1 MSKFGKG
8 DKVININTK
17 EKGFVIEVYPMRR
30 GRQLYKVKYDDRE
43 NDENSIYLMPDVDL
57 TDPFERIRQNIYGH
71 YTEYLKGNT
80 SFKIQSSNNSTIS
93 SLKASRTL
101 FRAYQ
106 FKPLLKYLNSDSKR
120 LLIADEVGLGKT
132 IEAGHIMLEL
142 KARGEFHNALVIC
155 PMSLRAKWTTELN
168 EKFGLEFMD
177 IDKKVLIIA
186 ERFSLSD
193 WILISDDLTPQF
205 IRRVVYSSHQ
215 FSVVFKDGPLSELRE
230 ALSAVNRHTR
240 YLSQRALET
249 IITQQQQEEEIPS
262 ILTQTETEIVKAIAL
277 GKTTKEIA
285 AERFSSIHTVT
296 THRKNI
302 FRKLGINTAHE
313 AVKYA
318 LRAGLIDP
326 SEFYI

>member
-1 MSKFGKG
+1 MRNYIIADNQELTRFALESLLKTDEGATVYRAFDRAGL
-8 DKVININTK
+8 VALLK
-17 EKGFVIEVYPMRR
+17 EHESAVV
-30 GRQLYKVKYDDRE
+30 L
-43 NDENSIYLMPDVDL
+43 VD
-57 TDPFERIRQNIYGH
+57 Y
-71 YTEYLKGNT
+71 
-80 SFKIQSSNNSTIS
+80 
-93 SLKASRTL
+93 TL
-101 FRAYQ
+101 FD
-106 FKPLLKYLNSDSKR
+106 F
-120 LLIADEVGLGKT
+120 ADEDQL
-132 IEAGHIMLEL
+132 
-142 KARGEFHNALVIC
+142 
-155 PMSLRAKWTTELN
+155 
-168 EKFGLEFMD
+168 
-177 IDKKVLIIA
+177 LIIA
-186 ERFSLSD
+186 ERLSLSD

-215 FSVVFKDGPLSELRE
+215 FSVVFKDGPLSEVRE
-230 ALSAVNRHTR
+230 ALNAVSRHTR

-249 IITQQQQEEEIPS
+249 IITQQQEEEKADS
-262 ILTQTETEIVKAIAL
+262 ILTQTETEIVKAIAQ

>member
-1 MSKFGKG
+1 M
-8 DKVININTK
+8 
-17 EKGFVIEVYPMRR
+17 M
-30 GRQLYKVKYDDRE
+30 KYIIADNQELTRFALE
-43 NDENSIYLMPDVDL
+43 SLLKNDEENVVYRAFDRARLVEL
-57 TDPFERIRQNIYGH
+57 
-71 YTEYLKGNT
+71 LKEHE
-80 SFKIQSSNNSTIS
+80 SAVV
-93 SLKASRTL
+93 LLDYTL
-101 FRAYQ
+101 FDFADEDQ
-106 FKPLLKYLNSDSKR
+106 
-120 LLIADEVGLGKT
+120 LLIV
-132 IEAGHIMLEL
+132 
-142 KARGEFHNALVIC
+142 
-155 PMSLRAKWTTELN
+155 
-168 EKFGLEFMD
+168 
-177 IDKKVLIIA
+177 A
-186 ERFSLSD
+186 ERFNLSD

-215 FSVVFKDGPLSELRE
+215 FSVVYKDGPLSEVRE

-240 YLSQRALET
+240 YLNQRALET
-249 IITQQQQEEEIPS
+249 IITQQQQEDETPS
-262 ILTQTETEIVKAIAL
+262 ILTTTEMEIVKGIAL

>member
-1 MSKFGKG
+1 MRNYIIADNQELTRFALESLLQNNEGTTVYRAFDRAGL
-8 DKVININTK
+8 VALLK
-17 EKGFVIEVYPMRR
+17 EHESAVV
-30 GRQLYKVKYDDRE
+30 L
-43 NDENSIYLMPDVDL
+43 VD
-57 TDPFERIRQNIYGH
+57 Y
-71 YTEYLKGNT
+71 
-80 SFKIQSSNNSTIS
+80 
-93 SLKASRTL
+93 TL
-101 FRAYQ
+101 FD
-106 FKPLLKYLNSDSKR
+106 F
-120 LLIADEVGLGKT
+120 ADEDQL
-132 IEAGHIMLEL
+132 
-142 KARGEFHNALVIC
+142 
-155 PMSLRAKWTTELN
+155 
-168 EKFGLEFMD
+168 
-177 IDKKVLIIA
+177 LIIA

-215 FSVVFKDGPLSELRE
+215 FSVVFKDGPLSEVRE
-230 ALSAVNRHTR
+230 ALNAVSRHTR

-249 IITQQQQEEEIPS
+249 IITQQQEEEKADS
-262 ILTQTETEIVKAIAL
+262 ILTQTETEIVKAIAQ

>member
-1 MSKFGKG
+1 MRNYIIADNQELTRFALESLLQ
-8 DKVININTK
+8 K
-17 EKGFVIEVYPMRR
+17 EEE
-30 GRQLYKVKYDDRE
+30 E
-43 NDENSIYLMPDVDL
+43 NVV
-57 TDPFERIRQNIYGH
+57 
-71 YTEYLKGNT
+71 
-80 SFKIQSSNNSTIS
+80 
-93 SLKASRTL
+93 
-101 FRAYQ
+101 FRAYDRAGLVA
-106 FKPLLKYLNSDSKR
+106 LLKEHESAVVLLDYTLFDFADEDQ
-120 LLIADEVGLGKT
+120 LLI
-132 IEAGHIMLEL
+132 I
-142 KARGEFHNALVIC
+142 
-155 PMSLRAKWTTELN
+155 S
-168 EKFGLEFMD
+168 
-177 IDKKVLIIA
+177 

-193 WILISDDLTPQF
+193 WILISDELTPQF

-215 FSVVFKDGPLSELRE
+215 FSVVFKDGPLSEVRE
-230 ALSAVNRHTR
+230 ALNAVDRHTR

-249 IITQQQQEEEIPS
+249 IITQQQEDETPS

-285 AERFSSIHTVT
+285 AERFSSVHTVT